1 MNFLTV
7 LCSSSFQMTVQR
19 NYAIVI
25 ATCSDRLKNFAPV
38 FQQAG
43 EKQTK
48 TVHILCARTFS
59 SALSKWQETA
69 RKFDWFIA
77 LFAPVVIGQSKYFGI
92 EFSIVIWNPLR
103 KSKWKKKWEGSF
115 RWNWQSLSRQ
125 QELNLNSSLS
135 QRKFVKLD
143 GPFSTVKS
151 LGIFID
157 ENTN

>member
-1 MNFLTV
+1 
-7 LCSSSFQMTVQR
+7 MTVQR

-25 ATCSDRLKNFAPV
+25 ASCSDRLKKFAPV
-38 FQQAG
+38 FQQVRS
-43 EKQTK
+43 KTK
-48 TVHILCARTFS
+48 TVHILCARDFS

-69 RKFDWFIA
+69 RKFDWFIV
-77 LFAPVVIGQSKYFGI
+77 LFAPVVIGQSKHFGI
-92 EFSIVIWNPLR
+92 DFSIAIWKPLR

-115 RWNWQSLSRQ
+115 GWNWQSLSRQ

-135 QRKFVKLD
+135 QRKFVKSD
-143 GPFSTVKS
+143 GPFFNVKS